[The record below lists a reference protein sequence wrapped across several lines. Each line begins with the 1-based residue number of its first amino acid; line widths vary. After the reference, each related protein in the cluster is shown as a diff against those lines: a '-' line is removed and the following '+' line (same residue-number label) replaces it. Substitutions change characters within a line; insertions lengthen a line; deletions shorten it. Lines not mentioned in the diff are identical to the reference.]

1 MAEQTIF
8 DKILAGEIP
17 STKAYEDDDV
27 YAFHD
32 IEPQAPVHVLVI
44 PKRKRANVTEFA
56 EADAEEAG
64 RFLAG
69 VARVAKHL
77 ELQHGY
83 RVVMNTGPDALQ
95 SVEYVHAHIIA
106 GRKLSWPPG

>member
-1 MAEQTIF
+1 MAEQTVF

-17 STKAYEDDDV
+17 SKKVYEDEDV

-44 PKRKRANVTEFA
+44 PKRKRANVSELA
-56 EADAEEAG
+56 QADAEEAG

-69 VARVAKHL
+69 VARVAAELDL
-77 ELQHGY
+77 ENGY

-95 SVEYVHAHIIA
+95 SVEYVHAHIIG
-106 GRKLSWPPG
+106 GRKLGWPPG